1 MLFKTGVWV
10 YANENKTEVGLP
22 GEYSVTATT
31 VDGTLEIGFLIK
43 GATGNYVCVDN
54 FRLTHE
60 EPTEETYAVFREEMG
75 KLLAEA
81 EKIDEQLSTPE
92 QKALN
97 EAVATAKAILA
108 QSSWKVLSK
117 LIQLWIMLFLIIVS
131 RWLLQINQWMSP
143 LI

>member
-1 MLFKTGVWV
+1 MLFKPVWV

-31 VDGTLEIGFLIK
+31 VDGTLEIGLIK

-92 QKALN
+92 QKSA
-97 EAVATAKAILA
+97 
-108 QSSWKVLSK
+108 
-117 LIQLWIMLFLIIVS
+117 
-131 RWLLQINQWMSP
+131 
-143 LI
+143 

>member
-1 MLFKTGVWV
+1 MLTKIRQKLA
-10 YANENKTEVGLP
+10 YQ

-75 KLLAEA
+75 KLLC
-81 EKIDEQLSTPE
+81 
-92 QKALN
+92 
-97 EAVATAKAILA
+97 
-108 QSSWKVLSK
+108 
-117 LIQLWIMLFLIIVS
+117 
-131 RWLLQINQWMSP
+131 
-143 LI
+143 